1 MNNQIL
7 FCLSAHP
14 YCTDRKSIDYSKQV
28 DFVVNLYDRHG
39 GLLTGGGVA
48 TDALLGSTVG
58 GVDVVVVGTRVQPAY
73 SLVVRILEPCLSA
86 ASWLISRHAFTIRGA
101 AEIQIVI
108 GNTIVTNWVSQSV
121 S

>member
-1 MNNQIL
+1 ML
-7 FCLSAHP
+7 CCLTAPP

-28 DFVVNLYDRHG
+28 DFVVNLYDSHG
-39 GLLTGGGVA
+39 GLQTGGGVA
-48 TDALLGSTVG
+48 NDALLGSPVVG
-58 GVDVVVVGTRVQPAY
+58 LDVVVVGTRVQPVY

-108 GNTIVTNWVSQSV
+108 GNTIVTKWVS
-121 S
+121 